1 MVIITKVFIINENV
15 YHSLIL
21 RVWGYLLI
29 YNMQE
34 LSHYKK
40 MVSMSHFLWDCPSVV
55 ASYSLNVSSAA
66 VSGLNYRSIV
76 WRYSGSY
83 GISPKYRLIDR
94 YTIYRSIAIPS
105 SIDIE
110 RSQVSRYFDISSIEP
125 ALAATAKKASI
136 SNFFSHAL
144 AVPRHYPL
152 NKRARNAIL
161 RIICHV

>member
-1 MVIITKVFIINENV
+1 MV
-15 YHSLIL
+15 
-21 RVWGYLLI
+21 
-29 YNMQE
+29 
-34 LSHYKK
+34 
-40 MVSMSHFLWDCPSVV
+40 VV
-55 ASYSLNVSSAA
+55 SYSLNLSSAA

-125 ALAATAKKASI
+125 ALSDYIPYDIFNLVNRTMIACHGDNHCSMEHGHHNYPQLTSDIFYSLSRLHQHHVSLKNVLFYNITGYLI
-136 SNFFSHAL
+136 SFGTFYSL
-144 AVPRHYPL
+144 YMQDMTSWFY
-152 NKRARNAIL
+152 
-161 RIICHV
+161 